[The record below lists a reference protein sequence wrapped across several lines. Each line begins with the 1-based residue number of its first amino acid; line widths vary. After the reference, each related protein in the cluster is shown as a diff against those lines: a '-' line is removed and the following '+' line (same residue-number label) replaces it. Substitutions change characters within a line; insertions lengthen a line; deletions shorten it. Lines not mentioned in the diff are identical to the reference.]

1 MSDDSLSDN
10 DIPILVD
17 HDQSLQ
23 IIPKNS
29 VEIDN
34 YVDPKTKNEKD
45 LPAVPVTI
53 LTGFLGS
60 GKTTLIQYIL
70 RSPDHGK
77 KIAVIENEFSG
88 VSAASSSD
96 ISKLKN
102 GSQAEKEG
110 LSIETLIARDGT
122 NSSNLIDLI
131 ELPNGCICCTV
142 KDSLVATLE
151 TLLDKKRELDYII
164 IECSGMANPGPVA
177 SIFWLDDALESRIRL
192 DGIVTCVDARNLEMQ
207 LQETNSKH
215 ESNLGG
221 DEAAQQIAY
230 ADRIIV
236 NKTDLLEGHS
246 EGRLKEV
253 LKQIRSINSTAP
265 LQMTTYSQIKDLT
278 WVLDANCFDAEKVQN
293 VEEAFV
299 GPDQDDDNIE
309 HPATGEVENSFCKPC
324 TTESKHSHTNA
335 ITTIAL
341 IEKGSICLKRMN
353 SWLAS
358 VLWPDQDKEDSVLTA
373 ELKELEKISQITTP
387 ELVERRRREE
397 TQGKMLI
404 FRIKGVLS
412 AHHLD
417 LSEVEDE
424 DKFSVEMNGLDRRK
438 HIVQAVNDLWEI
450 NPLHSSEDWH
460 KDEER
465 ICKIVLIG
473 RNLNENIL
481 SAGFRECFS
490 N

>member
-1 MSDDSLSDN
+1 
-10 DIPILVD
+10 
-17 HDQSLQ
+17 
-23 IIPKNS
+23 
-29 VEIDN
+29 
-34 YVDPKTKNEKD
+34 
-45 LPAVPVTI
+45 
-53 LTGFLGS
+53 
-60 GKTTLIQYIL
+60 
-70 RSPDHGK
+70 
-77 KIAVIENEFSG
+77 
-88 VSAASSSD
+88 
-96 ISKLKN
+96 
-102 GSQAEKEG
+102 
-110 LSIETLIARDGT
+110 
-122 NSSNLIDLI
+122 
-131 ELPNGCICCTV
+131 
-142 KDSLVATLE
+142 
-151 TLLDKKRELDYII
+151 
-164 IECSGMANPGPVA
+164 
-177 SIFWLDDALESRIRL
+177 
-192 DGIVTCVDARNLEMQ
+192 
-207 LQETNSKH
+207 
-215 ESNLGG
+215 
-221 DEAAQQIAY
+221 
-230 ADRIIV
+230 
-236 NKTDLLEGHS
+236 
-246 EGRLKEV
+246 
-253 LKQIRSINSTAP
+253 
-265 LQMTTYSQIKDLT
+265 
-278 WVLDANCFDAEKVQN
+278 
-293 VEEAFV
+293 
-299 GPDQDDDNIE
+299 
-309 HPATGEVENSFCKPC
+309 
-324 TTESKHSHTNA
+324 
-335 ITTIAL
+335 
-341 IEKGSICLKRMN
+341 MN